1 MKKRQSVRD
10 SPFGS
15 LPELLKNA
23 GLQLGAKPD
32 PAPAP
37 PRPEPHIEESD
48 ESVFEQAMAG
58 VQRVDWRHEPVPS
71 RAPTPPEPADTEL
84 EDRRLMEEAVDGRP
98 ARPVEAHPE
107 YVEGWVGVAGRRYL
121 PNLRNGNY
129 SIQGQV
135 DLHGL
140 SREEARIAV
149 EEFVNRMSRFQSCC
163 VKIIHGRGIN
173 SPSDRAV
180 LKESLQRWLCTR
192 RMARHVVAY
201 ASAPYADGG
210 VGALYVLLR
219 K

>member
-1 MKKRQSVRD
+1 MKKRQTVRD
-10 SPFGS
+10 GPFRG
-15 LPELLKNA
+15 LPELVRNA
-23 GLQLGAKPD
+23 GLQLGAKPE

-37 PRPEPHIEESD
+37 LTPEPPVEES
-48 ESVFEQAMAG
+48 EASLFEQAMAG
-58 VQRVDWRHEPVPS
+58 VQRVDWRHERVPS
-71 RAPTPPEPADTEL
+71 PAPTPPEHPGTEL
-84 EDRRLMEEAVDGRP
+84 EDRRLMEEAVNGHP
-98 ARPVEAHPE
+98 ALPVDAHPE
-107 YVEGWVGVAGRRYL
+107 YIEGWVGVAGRRFL

-140 SREEARIAV
+140 SQEEARMAV

-201 ASAPYADGG
+201 ASAPYSDGG